1 MGHPIVH
8 CIHDPAREDRF
19 NLLQPHIKDQGMEVR
34 YWPAIK
40 DRFSR
45 TFVGIS
51 RAHKEIVRWAKVMGM
66 DEVAIMEDDCY
77 FFALGAFRF
86 FLEQKPASYDLYLGC
101 VFSPPTL
108 PSNRINDFA
117 GMTLYFVHSR
127 FYDRFLAVNE
137 MNHIDR
143 ELGKLDAEKYVCL
156 PMVCS
161 QQDGYSDNKR
171 ANGSYGKYLVGHP
184 LFKGGNPPQAPPAGS
199 F

>member
-1 MGHPIVH
+1 MIVNV
-8 CIHDPAREDRF
+8 IHDPARVDRF
-19 NLLQPHIKDQGMEVR
+19 EMLKAEIATQNLNVR
-34 YWPAIK
+34 FWPAIK
-40 DRFSR
+40 DPLMRS
-45 TFVGIS
+45 FVGIS
-51 RAHKEIVRWAKVMGM
+51 KAHKQIIRHAKQEGYEEACV
-66 DEVAIMEDDCY
+66 MEDDCY
-77 FFALGAFRF
+77 FFAPGAFEF
-86 FLEQKPASYDLYLGC
+86 FLLNKPDAFDLYLGN
-101 VFSPPTL
+101 VFFPPTL
-108 PSNRINDFA
+108 PGNRVDDFC
-117 GMTLYFVHSR
+117 GLSLYIAHSR